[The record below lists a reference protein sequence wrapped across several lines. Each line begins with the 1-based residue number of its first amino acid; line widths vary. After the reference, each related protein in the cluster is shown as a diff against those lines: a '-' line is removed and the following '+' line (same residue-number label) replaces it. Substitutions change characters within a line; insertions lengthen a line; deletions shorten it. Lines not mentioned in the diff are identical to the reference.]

1 MALKLDAIEDL
12 LMRGSPY
19 RVTHDPGSNEEV
31 RVMLQLKILRRNDAG
46 KDRTLTLEY
55 DSGKADGVTII
66 DELQKGAGKL
76 NLTRHEL
83 GLISYAVNECEI
95 IVARAQA
102 RESEERGPF

>member
-1 MALKLDAIEDL
+1 MAVRLDRISDL
-12 LMRGSPY
+12 MLDTPY

-46 KDRTLTLEY
+46 KDHTLTLEY